1 MNSNHSPQSQ
11 VIDVAHW
18 SNQPS
23 YAITWTYNPQ
33 TNSYAR
39 ENGGE
44 PHLDNNPDKQLHA
57 KNIIMLFMNESNAND
72 GYPGNVHLLYGTKG
86 QGQALFF
93 FNGKQVKGTWKKAG
107 REARTQLFDS
117 SGKEITFT
125 RGQMWFHVLP
135 TEADV
140 EVN

>member
-1 MNSNHSPQSQ
+1 MKVMLMMDILGMSTCYMVQKAKDRHRSSL
-11 VIDVAHW
+11 
-18 SNQPS
+18 
-23 YAITWTYNPQ
+23 T
-33 TNSYAR
+33 
-39 ENGGE
+39 ENRLKEHG
-44 PHLDNNPDKQLHA
+44 
-57 KNIIMLFMNESNAND
+57 
-72 GYPGNVHLLYGTKG
+72 
-86 QGQALFF
+86 
-93 FNGKQVKGTWKKAG
+93 KKAG